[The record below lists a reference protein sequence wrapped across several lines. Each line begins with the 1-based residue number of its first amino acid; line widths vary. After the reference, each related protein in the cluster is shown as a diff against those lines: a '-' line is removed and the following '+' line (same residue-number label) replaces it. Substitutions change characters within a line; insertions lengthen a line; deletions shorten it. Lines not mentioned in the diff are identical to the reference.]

1 MGLPFI
7 PDVFGACFR
16 GGGGVLFRVMISEG
30 NSCAEPRV
38 CGLGLASAFGL
49 GAEAHISGVRQ
60 GLQVLKPLKELWGAG
75 HPGGDVRSGGIP
87 ERGMLCSRR
96 NGPASQL
103 ALLLARQAVE
113 EAGWGPHELE
123 DAALVV
129 GSSRGNASGW
139 LSPWPGRRP
148 MKILAV
154 PNSLHSELASCV
166 SIELGIHGPYH
177 VLASGCAAG
186 LDAVG
191 MAGMLMRQGVVKR
204 ALAVGLDLPL
214 CRELLGTYW
223 ASGMLSRNG
232 VNDPYGSGADGMC
245 ISEGGA
251 AVALEMSAEPGIH
264 LRDYVVNSDAFS
276 PLGMPPDGKRLA
288 ELLERVLKGWDGRVP
303 LTVCPHASGT
313 AGNALSERNALELVF
328 GRDSLPDL
336 RMMKPWTGH
345 AIGGSGILELAL
357 MLAFVREGSLPPN
370 PGWVSSPCGG
380 AVPAAETALE
390 GERLLVKSAASMG
403 GHNVVL
409 SLSVNA

>member
-1 MGLPFI
+1 M
-7 PDVFGACFR
+7 
-16 GGGGVLFRVMISEG
+16 
-30 NSCAEPRV
+30 
-38 CGLGLASAFGL
+38 
-49 GAEAHISGVRQ
+49 
-60 GLQVLKPLKELWGAG
+60 
-75 HPGGDVRSGGIP
+75 
-87 ERGMLCSRR
+87 
-96 NGPASQL
+96 
-103 ALLLARQAVE
+103 
-113 EAGWGPHELE
+113 
-123 DAALVV
+123 
-129 GSSRGNASGW
+129 
-139 LSPWPGRRP
+139 
-148 MKILAV
+148 

-313 AGNALSERNALELVF
+313 AGNALSERNALELVLA
-328 GRDSLPDL
+328 GTAAGPEDEEAVDGPCDR
-336 RMMKPWTGH
+336 RQRH
-345 AIGGSGILELAL
+345 SGVGAVLAL
-357 MLAFVREGSLPPN
+357 CVKGAAAQ
-370 PGWVSSPCGG
+370 PGWVAPRAEGPSRRRKRLWKESACWSSPPRPW
-380 AVPAAETALE
+380 AW
-390 GERLLVKSAASMG
+390 
-403 GHNVVL
+403 HNVVL

>member
-1 MGLPFI
+1 MT
-7 PDVFGACFR
+7 A
-16 GGGGVLFRVMISEG
+16 GGKSHGTP
-30 NSCAEPRV
+30 EPRV
-38 CGLGLASAFGL
+38 CGLGLASGFGM
-49 GAEAHISGVRQ
+49 GAAAHLSGVRE
-60 GLQVLKPLKELWGAG
+60 GRGVLKPLRELWGEEHPWAG
-75 HPGGDVRSGGIP
+75 VLSGWIP
-87 ERGMLCSRR
+87 DRKLLCSRR

-113 EAGWGPHELE
+113 EAGWGENELK

-139 LSPWPGRRP
+139 LSPWPGRRS

-191 MAGMLMRQGVVKR
+191 MAAMLMRQGIAGR
-204 ALAVGLDLPL
+204 ALAIGLDLPL

-232 VNDPYGSGADGMC
+232 MNDPYGVHADGMC

-251 AVALEMSAEPGIH
+251 AVALEMSSKPGIYVK
-264 LRDYVVNSDAFS
+264 DYLVNSDACS
-276 PLGMPPDGKRLA
+276 PLGMPEDGRSMAALLDAALRNWDGKT
-288 ELLERVLKGWDGRVP
+288 P

-313 AGNALSERNALELVF
+313 AGNAVSERAALQRVF
-328 GRDSLPDL
+328 GTSLPDL

-357 MLAFVREGSLPPN
+357 MLAFAREGTLPPN
-370 PGWVSSPCGG
+370 PGWVSSPAGG
-380 AVPAAETALE
+380 ASSAEELPLH
-390 GERLLVKSAASMG
+390 GRRMLVKSAASMG

-409 SLSVNA
+409 SLAVDDEYCRNANTYEES

>member
-1 MGLPFI
+1 
-7 PDVFGACFR
+7 
-16 GGGGVLFRVMISEG
+16 MIVEG
-30 NSCAEPRV
+30 STGTEPEPRV

-49 GAEAHISGVRQ
+49 GAEAHAEGVRK
-60 GLQVLKPLKELWGAG
+60 GLKVLKPLKELWGEG
-75 HPGGDVRSGGIP
+75 HPWGEVCSGWLPDRSV
-87 ERGMLCSRR
+87 LCSRR

-103 ALLLARQAVE
+103 ALLLARQAVDE
-113 EAGWGPHELE
+113 TGWGPDELRE
-123 DAALVV
+123 AALIV

-139 LSPWPGRRP
+139 LSPWPGRRG

-154 PNSLHSELASCV
+154 PNSLHSELAACV
-166 SIELGIHGPYH
+166 SIELGIQGPYH

-191 MAGMLMRQGVVKR
+191 MAAMLMRQGIVKR

-223 ASGMLSRNG
+223 SSGMLSRRG
-232 VNDPYGSGADGMC
+232 VNDPYGPQADGMC

-251 AVALEMSAEPGIH
+251 AIALEMSAEPGIH
-264 LRDYVVNSDAFS
+264 VKDYLVNSDAFS
-276 PLGMPPDGKRLA
+276 PLGMPPDGERIA
-288 ELLERVLKGWDGRVP
+288 ELLTKALKGWDGKVP

-313 AGNALSERNALELVF
+313 AGNALSERNALKLVF
-328 GRDSLPDL
+328 GRGGMPDL

-380 AVPAAETALE
+380 SVPAGETALD

-409 SLSVNA
+409 SLSVDA

>member
-1 MGLPFI
+1 MI
-7 PDVFGACFR
+7 A
-16 GGGGVLFRVMISEG
+16 GGKSHGRP
-30 NSCAEPRV
+30 EPRV
-38 CGLGLASAFGL
+38 CGLGLASGFGM
-49 GAEAHISGVRQ
+49 GAAAHLTGVRE
-60 GLQVLKPLKELWGAG
+60 GRSVLKPLRELWGAG
-75 HPGGDVRSGGIP
+75 YPWGDVLSGWIP
-87 ERGMLCSRR
+87 DRKLLCSRR

-113 EAGWGPHELE
+113 EAGWGEEELK
-123 DAALVV
+123 DAALIV

-139 LSPWPGRRP
+139 LSPWPGRRS

-166 SIELGIHGPYH
+166 SIELGIRGPYH

-191 MAGMLMRQGVVKR
+191 MAAMLMRQGIVRR
-204 ALAVGLDLPL
+204 ALAIGLDLPL

-232 VNDPYGSGADGMC
+232 MNDPYGPHADGMC

-251 AVALEMSAEPGIH
+251 AMALELSSGPGIYVK
-264 LRDYVVNSDAFS
+264 DYLVNSDAYS
-276 PLGMPPDGKRLA
+276 PLGMPEDGKSIA
-288 ELLERVLKGWDGRVP
+288 ALLDAALRNWDGRVP

-313 AGNALSERNALELVF
+313 AGNAASERAALKRVF
-328 GRDSLPDL
+328 GTGFPDL

-357 MLAFVREGSLPPN
+357 MLAFIREGALPPN
-370 PGWVSSPCGG
+370 PFWVSSPAG
-380 AVPAAETALE
+380 AACVAEELPLD
-390 GERLLVKSAASMG
+390 GRRMLVKSAASMG

-409 SLSVNA
+409 SLDVGG

>member
-1 MGLPFI
+1 MMVG
-7 PDVFGACFR
+7 
-16 GGGGVLFRVMISEG
+16 EK
-30 NSCAEPRV
+30 SCGSPQPRV
-38 CGLGLASAFGL
+38 CGLGLASVFGM
-49 GAEAHISGVRQ
+49 GAEAHVSGLRK
-60 GLQVLKPLKELWGAG
+60 GRSVLLPLRELWGEG
-75 HPGGDVRSGGIP
+75 HPWGGALSGWIP
-87 ERGMLCSRR
+87 DRGLLCSRR

-113 EAGWGPHELE
+113 EASWGEKELR
-123 DAALVV
+123 DAALIV

-148 MKILAV
+148 MKILSV

-166 SIELGIHGPYH
+166 SIALGIRGPYH

-191 MAGMLMRQGVVKR
+191 LAAMLMRQGLVRR
-204 ALAVGLDLPL
+204 ALAIGLDLPL

-232 VNDPYGSGADGMC
+232 VNDPYGARADGMC

-251 AVALEMSAEPGIH
+251 AVALEMSSRPGIFVK
-264 LRDYVVNSDAFS
+264 DYLVNSDAYS
-276 PLGMPPDGKRLA
+276 PLGMPEDGESMA
-288 ELLERVLKGWDGRVP
+288 ALLEAALQHCDERIP

-313 AGNALSERNALELVF
+313 AGNSVSERAALKRVF
-328 GRDSLPDL
+328 GSSLPDL

-345 AIGGSGILELAL
+345 AIGGSGILELGL
-357 MLAFVREGSLPPN
+357 MLAFVREGVLPPN
-370 PGWVSSPCGG
+370 PPWVSSPEGG
-380 AVPAAETALE
+380 ICSAEELPLD
-390 GERLLVKSAASMG
+390 GRRMLLKSAASMG

-409 SLSVNA
+409 SLAVEV

>member
-1 MGLPFI
+1 MI
-7 PDVFGACFR
+7 A
-16 GGGGVLFRVMISEG
+16 GGKSHRSP
-30 NSCAEPRV
+30 EPRV
-38 CGLGLASAFGL
+38 CGLGLASGFGM
-49 GAEAHISGVRQ
+49 GAAAHLTGVRE
-60 GLQVLKPLKELWGAG
+60 GRRVLKPLKELWGEE
-75 HPGGDVRSGGIP
+75 HPWGGVLSGWLP
-87 ERGMLCSRR
+87 ERKLLCSRR
-96 NGPASQL
+96 SGPASQL

-113 EAGWGPHELE
+113 EAGWGEDELRGT
-123 DAALVV
+123 ALIV

-166 SIELGIHGPYH
+166 SIALGIRGPYH

-191 MAGMLMRQGVVKR
+191 MAVMLMRQGVVTR
-204 ALAVGLDLPL
+204 ALAIGLDLPL

-232 VNDPYGSGADGMC
+232 VNDPYGPYADGMC

-251 AVALEMSAEPGIH
+251 AVALEMSSSPGIYVK
-264 LRDYVVNSDAFS
+264 DYLVNSDACS
-276 PLGMPPDGKRLA
+276 PLGMPEDGKSMA
-288 ELLERVLKGWDGRVP
+288 ALLDAALRNWDGKVP

-313 AGNALSERNALELVF
+313 AGNAVSERAALGRVF
-328 GRDSLPDL
+328 GTGMPDL

-357 MLAFVREGSLPPN
+357 MLAFIREGALPPN
-370 PGWVSSPCGG
+370 PPWVSLPEGG
-380 AVPAAETALE
+380 DCPAEEQPLN
-390 GERLLVKSAASMG
+390 GRHMLVKSAASMG

-409 SLSVNA
+409 SLAVDG

>member
-1 MGLPFI
+1 
-7 PDVFGACFR
+7 
-16 GGGGVLFRVMISEG
+16 MIAAGESHE
-30 NSCAEPRV
+30 ALEPRV
-38 CGLGLASAFGL
+38 CGLGLASGFGM
-49 GAEAHISGVRQ
+49 GVEAHLSGVRE
-60 GLQVLKPLKELWGAG
+60 GRRVLKPLGELWGAG
-75 HPGGDVRSGGIP
+75 HSWSSVLSGWIP
-87 ERGMLCSRR
+87 DRKLLCSRR

-113 EAGWGPHELE
+113 DAGWGREELK
-123 DAALVV
+123 DAALIV

-139 LSPWPGRRP
+139 LSPWPGRRS

-154 PNSLHSELASCV
+154 PNSLHSELASCI

-191 MAGMLMRQGVVKR
+191 MAAMLMRQGIARR

-232 VNDPYGSGADGMC
+232 VNDPYGPSADGMC

-251 AVALEMSAEPGIH
+251 AVALEMSSGSGIYVK
-264 LRDYVVNSDAFS
+264 DYLVNSDAYS
-276 PLGMPPDGKRLA
+276 PLGMPEDGESMAALLDSALRSWDGKT
-288 ELLERVLKGWDGRVP
+288 P

-313 AGNALSERNALELVF
+313 AGNAVSERTALKRVF
-328 GRDSLPDL
+328 GTCLPDL

-357 MLAFVREGSLPPN
+357 MLAFIREGALPPN
-370 PGWVSSPCGG
+370 PPWVSS
-380 AVPAAETALE
+380 LE
-390 GERLLVKSAASMG
+390 GEFSSPEELPQHERRMLIKSAASMG

-409 SLSVNA
+409 TLAVDQ

>member
-1 MGLPFI
+1 MM
-7 PDVFGACFR
+7 A
-16 GGGGVLFRVMISEG
+16 GGKSPGSP
-30 NSCAEPRV
+30 EPRV
-38 CGLGLASAFGL
+38 CGLGLASGFGM
-49 GAEAHISGVRQ
+49 GAAVHLAGVRE
-60 GLQVLKPLKELWGAG
+60 GRRVLKPLSELWGEG
-75 HPGGDVRSGGIP
+75 NPWGDVLSGWIP
-87 ERGMLCSRR
+87 DRELLCSRR

-113 EAGWGPHELE
+113 DAGWGRKELR
-123 DAALVV
+123 DAALIV

-166 SIELGIHGPYH
+166 SIELGICGPYH

-191 MAGMLMRQGVVKR
+191 MAAMLMRQGVVKR
-204 ALAVGLDLPL
+204 ALAIGLDLPL

-232 VNDPYGSGADGMC
+232 LNDPYGPLADGMC

-251 AVALEMSAEPGIH
+251 AIALELSSDPGIYVK
-264 LRDYVVNSDAFS
+264 DYLVNSDAYS
-276 PLGMPPDGKRLA
+276 PLGMPEDGKSIA
-288 ELLERVLKGWDGRVP
+288 ALLEAALKSRDGAVP

-313 AGNALSERNALELVF
+313 AGNSVSERAALKRVF
-328 GRDSLPDL
+328 KDGLPDL

-357 MLAFVREGSLPPN
+357 MLVFAREGVLPPN
-370 PGWVSSPCGG
+370 PPWATFPEGG
-380 AVPAAETALE
+380 ACSAEELPLV
-390 GERLLVKSAASMG
+390 GGRMLVKSAASMG

-409 SLSVNA
+409 SLAVDG

>member
-1 MGLPFI
+1 MM
-7 PDVFGACFR
+7 A
-16 GGGGVLFRVMISEG
+16 GGKSLGSP
-30 NSCAEPRV
+30 EPRV
-38 CGLGLASAFGL
+38 CGLGLASGFGM
-49 GAEAHISGVRQ
+49 GAAVHLAGVRE
-60 GLQVLKPLKELWGAG
+60 GRRVLKPLSELWGEG
-75 HPGGDVRSGGIP
+75 NPWGDVLSGWIP
-87 ERGMLCSRR
+87 DRELLCSRR

-113 EAGWGPHELE
+113 DAGWGRKELR
-123 DAALVV
+123 DAALIV

-166 SIELGIHGPYH
+166 SIELGICGPYH

-191 MAGMLMRQGVVKR
+191 MAAMLMRQGVVKR
-204 ALAVGLDLPL
+204 ALAIGLDLPL

-232 VNDPYGSGADGMC
+232 LNDPYGPLADGMC

-251 AVALEMSAEPGIH
+251 AIALELSSAPGIYVK
-264 LRDYVVNSDAFS
+264 DYLVNSDAYS
-276 PLGMPPDGKRLA
+276 PLGMPEDGKSIA
-288 ELLERVLKGWDGRVP
+288 ALLEAALKRVFKDG
-303 LTVCPHASGT
+303 
-313 AGNALSERNALELVF
+313 
-328 GRDSLPDL
+328 LPDL

-357 MLAFVREGSLPPN
+357 MLVFAREGVLPPN
-370 PGWVSSPCGG
+370 PPWATFPEGG
-380 AVPAAETALE
+380 ACSAEELPLA
-390 GERLLVKSAASMG
+390 GGRMLVKSAASMG

-409 SLSVNA
+409 SLAVDG

>member
-1 MGLPFI
+1 M
-7 PDVFGACFR
+7 R
-16 GGGGVLFRVMISEG
+16 TGGKSHGSL
-30 NSCAEPRV
+30 EPRV
-38 CGLGLASAFGL
+38 CGLGLASGFGMGAAAHL
-49 GAEAHISGVRQ
+49 GGVRE
-60 GLQVLKPLKELWGAG
+60 GRRVLKPLRELWGEE
-75 HPGGDVRSGGIP
+75 HPWSGVLSGWIP
-87 ERGMLCSRR
+87 DRRLLCSRR

-113 EAGWGPHELE
+113 EAGWGREELR

-139 LSPWPGRRP
+139 LSPWPGRRS

-154 PNSLHSELASCV
+154 PNSLHSELASCI
-166 SIELGIHGPYH
+166 SIELGIRGPYH

-191 MAGMLMRQGVVKR
+191 MAAMLLRQGMATR
-204 ALAVGLDLPL
+204 ALAIGLDLPL

-232 VNDPYGSGADGMC
+232 VNDPYGPHADGMC

-251 AVALEMSAEPGIH
+251 AVALELSSGPGMYVK
-264 LRDYVVNSDAFS
+264 DYLVNSDAYS
-276 PLGMPPDGKRLA
+276 PLGMPEDGRSMAALLDAALRNRDGK
-288 ELLERVLKGWDGRVP
+288 VP
-303 LTVCPHASGT
+303 VTVCPHASGT
-313 AGNALSERNALELVF
+313 AGNAASERAALKLVF
-328 GRDSLPDL
+328 GTGMPDL

-357 MLAFVREGSLPPN
+357 MLVFAREGVLPPN
-370 PGWVSSPCGG
+370 PPWASSPEGG
-380 AVPAAETALE
+380 ACPVGELRLE
-390 GERLLVKSAASMG
+390 GKRLLVKSAASMG

-409 SLSVNA
+409 SLAVDG

>member
-1 MGLPFI
+1 MGEEHPWSEVLSGWI
-7 PDVFGACFR
+7 PDR
-16 GGGGVLFRVMISEG
+16 KL
-30 NSCAEPRV
+30 
-38 CGLGLASAFGL
+38 
-49 GAEAHISGVRQ
+49 
-60 GLQVLKPLKELWGAG
+60 
-75 HPGGDVRSGGIP
+75 
-87 ERGMLCSRR
+87 LCSRR

-113 EAGWGPHELE
+113 EAGWGEEELK
-123 DAALVV
+123 DAALIV

-139 LSPWPGRRP
+139 LSPWPGRRG

-166 SIELGIHGPYH
+166 SIELGIRGPYH

-191 MAGMLMRQGVVKR
+191 MASMLMRQGLAPR
-204 ALAVGLDLPL
+204 ALAIGLDLPL

-232 VNDPYGSGADGMC
+232 VNDPYGPCADGMC

-251 AVALEMSAEPGIH
+251 AIALEMSSEPGIYVK
-264 LRDYVVNSDAFS
+264 DYLVNSDAYS
-276 PLGMPPDGKRLA
+276 PLGMPEDGKSIA
-288 ELLERVLKGWDGRVP
+288 ALLRASLRNWDGNMP

-313 AGNALSERNALELVF
+313 AGNAASERAALKRVF
-328 GRDSLPDL
+328 GNRLPGL

-357 MLAFVREGSLPPN
+357 MLAFIREGTLPPN
-370 PGWVSSPCGG
+370 PAWVSSPDGG
-380 AVPAAETALE
+380 VSSAEELPLQ
-390 GERLLVKSAASMG
+390 GRRMLIKSAASMG

-409 SLSVNA
+409 SLTVDDGPFPQRELL

>member
-1 MGLPFI
+1 
-7 PDVFGACFR
+7 
-16 GGGGVLFRVMISEG
+16 MISEG

-75 HPGGDVRSGGIP
+75 HPWGDVRSGWIP

-251 AVALEMSAEPGIH
+251 A
-264 LRDYVVNSDAFS
+264 
-276 PLGMPPDGKRLA
+276 
-288 ELLERVLKGWDGRVP
+288 
-303 LTVCPHASGT
+303 CPA
-313 AGNALSERNALELVF
+313 
-328 GRDSLPDL
+328 D
-336 RMMKPWTGH
+336 
-345 AIGGSGILELAL
+345 
-357 MLAFVREGSLPPN
+357 
-370 PGWVSSPCGG
+370 
-380 AVPAAETALE
+380 
-390 GERLLVKSAASMG
+390 
-403 GHNVVL
+403 
-409 SLSVNA
+409 

>member
-1 MGLPFI
+1 MI
-7 PDVFGACFR
+7 E
-16 GGGGVLFRVMISEG
+16 GGKSHGSP
-30 NSCAEPRV
+30 EPRV
-38 CGLGLASAFGL
+38 CGLGLASGFGM
-49 GAEAHISGVRQ
+49 GAAAHLDGVRKRRR
-60 GLQVLKPLKELWGAG
+60 VLKPLRELWGEG
-75 HPGGDVRSGGIP
+75 HPWGEVLSGWIP
-87 ERGMLCSRR
+87 DRKLLCSRR

-113 EAGWGPHELE
+113 EAGWGGDELK
-123 DAALVV
+123 DAALIV

-166 SIELGIHGPYH
+166 SIEMGIHGPYH

-191 MAGMLMRQGVVKR
+191 MAAMLMRQGLAVR
-204 ALAVGLDLPL
+204 ALAIGLDLPL

-232 VNDPYGSGADGMC
+232 VNDPYGPCADGMC

-251 AVALEMSAEPGIH
+251 AVALEMSAEPGIYVK
-264 LRDYVVNSDAFS
+264 DYLVNSDACS
-276 PLGMPPDGKRLA
+276 PLGMPEDGKGMA
-288 ELLERVLKGWDGRVP
+288 ALLEAALRNWDGSVP

-313 AGNALSERNALELVF
+313 SGNAASERAALKRVF
-328 GRDSLPDL
+328 GGCLPDL

-357 MLAFVREGSLPPN
+357 MLAFTREGVLPPN
-370 PGWVSSPCGG
+370 PEWVSSPDGG
-380 AVPAAETALE
+380 ASSAEELPLQ
-390 GERLLVKSAASMG
+390 GRRLLVKSAASMG

-409 SLSVNA
+409 SLAVDDGHSCNVNAHEES

>member
-1 MGLPFI
+1 MI
-7 PDVFGACFR
+7 EAGA
-16 GGGGVLFRVMISEG
+16 
-30 NSCAEPRV
+30 SCKELAPRV

-49 GAEAHISGVRQ
+49 GAAAHLNGVRA
-60 GLQVLKPLKELWGAG
+60 GRRVLRPLKELWGEG
-75 HPGGDVRSGGIP
+75 HPWGEVMSGWIP
-87 ERGMLCSRR
+87 DRDLLCSRR

-103 ALLLARQAVE
+103 ALLLARQAVK
-113 EAGWGPHELE
+113 EAGWGADQLE
-123 DAALVV
+123 GAALIV

-148 MKILAV
+148 MKMLAV

-166 SIELGIHGPYH
+166 SIELGIRGPYH

-191 MAGMLMRQGVVKR
+191 MAALLMRQGLVKR
-204 ALAVGLDLPL
+204 ALAIGLDLPL

-232 VNDPYGSGADGMC
+232 VNDPYGLLADGMC

-251 AVALEMSAEPGIH
+251 ALALEMSSSPGI
-264 LRDYVVNSDAFS
+264 RVKDYLVNSDAYS
-276 PLGMPPDGKRLA
+276 PLGMPSDGKSMA
-288 ELLERVLKGWDGRVP
+288 ALLGGVLDRQGRDMP

-313 AGNALSERNALELVF
+313 AGNAACERAALERVF
-328 GRDSLPDL
+328 GRDLPDL

-370 PGWVSSPCGG
+370 PGWASSPG
-380 AVPAAETALE
+380 AGSVPAAETPFS
-390 GERLLVKSAASMG
+390 GSRLLVKSAASMG

-409 SLSVNA
+409 GLTADV

>member
-1 MGLPFI
+1 MI
-7 PDVFGACFR
+7 A
-16 GGGGVLFRVMISEG
+16 GGKSHGSP
-30 NSCAEPRV
+30 EPRV
-38 CGLGLASAFGL
+38 CGLGLASGFGM
-49 GAEAHISGVRQ
+49 GAAAHLSGVKEGRR
-60 GLQVLKPLKELWGAG
+60 VLKPLRELWRAEQ
-75 HPGGDVRSGGIP
+75 PWADVLSGWIP
-87 ERGMLCSRR
+87 DRKLLCSRR

-113 EAGWGPHELE
+113 EAGWGEDDLK
-123 DAALVV
+123 DAALIV

-139 LSPWPGRRP
+139 LSPWPGRRS

-166 SIELGIHGPYH
+166 SIELGIRGPYH

-191 MAGMLMRQGVVKR
+191 MAAMLMRQGIVTR
-204 ALAVGLDLPL
+204 ALAIGLDLPL

-232 VNDPYGSGADGMC
+232 ENDPYGPRADGMC

-251 AVALEMSAEPGIH
+251 AVALEMSSSPGICVK
-264 LRDYVVNSDAFS
+264 DYLVNSDACS
-276 PLGMPPDGKRLA
+276 PLGMPEDGKSMGA
-288 ELLERVLKGWDGRVP
+288 LLKSALRNWDGKTP

-313 AGNALSERNALELVF
+313 AGNAVSERAALKRVF
-328 GRDSLPDL
+328 GTFLPDL

-357 MLAFVREGSLPPN
+357 MLAFIREGALPPN
-370 PGWVSSPCGG
+370 PAWVSSPDGK
-380 AVPAAETALE
+380 ALPE
-390 GERLLVKSAASMG
+390 EELPLHGKRLLVKSAASMG

-409 SLSVNA
+409 GLTVDDGMFPQRERL